1 MAVIFMEDL
10 RSKRHVAV
18 KKVSSKAGERA
29 VGSSREAAVR
39 NDSHA
44 LHKKLKESM
53 QLDEAQALMLTAPQW
68 LPVFQQLE

>member
-1 MAVIFMEDL
+1 MEDL
-10 RSKRHVAV
+10 RSKRQVTV
-18 KKVSSKAGERA
+18 RKVSSKADECA
-29 VGSSREAAVR
+29 VGGPRGAAVR

-44 LHKKLKESM
+44 LHKELNESM